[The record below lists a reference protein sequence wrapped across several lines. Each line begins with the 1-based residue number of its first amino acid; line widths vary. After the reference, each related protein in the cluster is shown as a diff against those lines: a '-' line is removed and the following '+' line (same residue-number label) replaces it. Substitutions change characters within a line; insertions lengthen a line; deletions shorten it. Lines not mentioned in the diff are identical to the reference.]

1 MENDN
6 QLADWSQQIHLEQ
19 EQYEKEKDDHEFIAI
34 IQRQIKDRLKR
45 RELYKTYFGDNN
57 GTENFGD
64 C

>member
-19 EQYEKEKDDHEFIAI
+19 EQYEKEQDDHEFIAI
-34 IQRQIKDRLKR
+34 IQRQIKDKLKR
-45 RELYKTYFGDNN
+45 RQLYKTYFGDNN

>member
-1 MENDN
+1 MENDD
-6 QLADWSQQIHLEQ
+6 QLADWAQHIHLEQ
-19 EQYEKEKDDHEFIAI
+19 EQYEKEQDDHEFIAI

-45 RELYKTYFGDNN
+45 RELYKQYFGDNY

>member
-1 MENDN
+1 MNDDN
-6 QLADWSQQIHLEQ
+6 QLADWAQQIHLEQ
-19 EQYEKEKDDHEFIAI
+19 EQYEKEKDDNEFIAI

-45 RELYKTYFGDNN
+45 RELYKQYFGDNY